1 MKGIDVEKLSG
12 DLLVVVLAILTD
24 AIPRSAAADV
34 LKSWTE
40 NSGRSLVEW
49 LKEKTGLD
57 EARVQ
62 GARMPGVRLI

>member
-1 MKGIDVEKLSG
+1 MDKLSS

-24 AIPRSAAADV
+24 AISRSLPPPRSI
-34 LKSWTE
+34 KSWTE

-57 EARVQ
+57 EARVK
-62 GARMPGVRLI
+62 AHSNAWLRLT